1 MNAFLNISYTF
12 IGQITLP
19 SFIAEM
25 RNPRDFPKALW
36 AVTIAEIIVFGCV
49 GAVVYAYTGNQYNTA
64 PAFGS
69 LGNEL
74 YKKVSF
80 SFMIPT
86 LIFLG
91 VLYASVSARF
101 VFFRIFEGTKHKSE
115 HTVVGWASWAAIL
128 GATWIGAFII
138 AEVIP
143 FFSDLLSLMSS
154 LFDSFFGFIF
164 WGVAYIRMRRV
175 DGGVNWLREQ
185 TPYGYMMLAFN
196 ILIILIGCFF
206 LTAGTYT
213 SVESIIQSYAAGQ
226 VSGVFTCE
234 TNGL

>member
-1 MNAFLNISYTF
+1 
-12 IGQITLP
+12 
-19 SFIAEM
+19 
-25 RNPRDFPKALW
+25 
-36 AVTIAEIIVFGCV
+36 
-49 GAVVYAYTGNQYNTA
+49 
-64 PAFGS
+64 
-69 LGNEL
+69 
-74 YKKVSF
+74 
-80 SFMIPT
+80 
-86 LIFLG
+86 
-91 VLYASVSARF
+91 
-101 VFFRIFEGTKHKSE
+101 
-115 HTVVGWASWAAIL
+115 
-128 GATWIGAFII
+128 
-138 AEVIP
+138 
-143 FFSDLLSLMSS
+143 MSS